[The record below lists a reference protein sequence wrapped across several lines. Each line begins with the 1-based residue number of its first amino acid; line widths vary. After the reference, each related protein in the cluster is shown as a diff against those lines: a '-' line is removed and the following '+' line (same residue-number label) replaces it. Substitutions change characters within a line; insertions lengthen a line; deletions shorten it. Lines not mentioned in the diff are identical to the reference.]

1 MEVRGELLLRGK
13 GDDLGFVGVGS
24 KDVAILSK
32 LSDRLKKKKKKV
44 KGRMNMLTAKDDG
57 HNEERPRQVAPK
69 GHTHQWSS
77 ILYHGS
83 LRWSEAIVVNYTEG

>member
-1 MEVRGELLLRGK
+1 
-13 GDDLGFVGVGS
+13 
-24 KDVAILSK
+24 
-32 LSDRLKKKKKKV
+32 
-44 KGRMNMLTAKDDG
+44 MLTAKDDG